1 MNSTF
6 AFTRGIREAFEET
19 LFTIT
24 PNKEQAVVEVFM
36 DWFNNSA
43 RLKPLPDLP
52 QRIAAMEPKL
62 RRMAK
67 KLDLSFQDGRLVI
80 KADAE
85 SESLLNLL
93 NRGSDWF
100 DPHPDV
106 NAAILVALTN
116 GSQFAA

>member
-6 AFTRGIREAFEET
+6 PFVKGIEEAFEEN

-24 PNKEQAVVEVFM
+24 PQKERAITEVFM
-36 DWFNNSA
+36 DWLNGSA

-52 QRIAAMEPKL
+52 QRIQAMEPKL
-62 RRMAK
+62 RKMAK
-67 KLDLSFQDGRLVI
+67 NLDLSFQDGKLVI

-85 SESLLNLL
+85 SESLLTLL
-93 NRGSDWF
+93 RRGSDWF

-116 GSQFAA
+116 GSQLAG

>member
-1 MNSTF
+1 MNSTVPF
-6 AFTRGIREAFEET
+6 MKGLREAFEEN

-24 PNKEQAVVEVFM
+24 PKKERAVAEVFM
-36 DWFNNSA
+36 DWLNNSA

-52 QRIAAMEPKL
+52 RRIQAMEPKL
-62 RRMAK
+62 RKMAK
-67 KLDLSFQDGRLVI
+67 KLDVSFRDGELVI

-85 SESLLNLL
+85 SESLLSLL
-93 NRGSDWF
+93 RRGSDWF

-116 GSQFAA
+116 GSQFAG